1 MLQLTMIRWRY
12 EQNFLWTS
20 ECVVFLLLEPPSYTK
35 LNVNASVMY
44 LHWNAC
50 FKKQTEDSCKQP
62 ALSASIVQLHTQLLS
77 TSSSVRRTCRMTSLR
92 LYRDFMTCT

>member
-50 FKKQTEDSCKQP
+50 FKTDKRLMQT
-62 ALSASIVQLHTQLLS
+62 
-77 TSSSVRRTCRMTSLR
+77 
-92 LYRDFMTCT
+92 TCTLCIHCKASHSTAVYILFC